1 MTKPTLA
8 DAQKELELREKQKAS
23 GALTAI
29 IASLSN
35 DDEARAEY
43 LKKKRFPQN
52 PDVVYFTDEDNDMAY
67 VDPNTGEIKKEFY
80 DYNDWVDSY
89 FTCIRVCKHIVYFFY
104 YWRCVYF

>member
-43 LKKKRFPQN
+43 LKKKRFLYILVTLQ
-52 PDVVYFTDEDNDMAY
+52 
-67 VDPNTGEIKKEFY
+67 
-80 DYNDWVDSY
+80 
-89 FTCIRVCKHIVYFFY
+89 
-104 YWRCVYF
+104 